1 MAKAK
6 KNLQLIPPG
15 TPDSHQK
22 NAQLTPAAVET
33 GVREKRAP
41 YRSLQR
47 SGELKE
53 KGELLTKVHLVN
65 KLNFTNFQ
73 NHTIRINLT
82 HTKYDRTIILHAKP
96 QPCNGDQLD
105 CLWVEDLGI
114 SEKLKSYRFDS
125 FYVTDGKKLPMEC
138 NRWRRG
144 TTI

>member
-6 KNLQLIPPG
+6 KNLQLIPAG
-15 TPDSHQK
+15 TPDNNQK

-33 GVREKRAP
+33 SVQEKRALS
-41 YRSLQR
+41 RSPQR
-47 SGELKE
+47 GGELKE

-73 NHTIRINLT
+73 NGTILINLT
-82 HTKYDRTIILHAKP
+82 HTKYDRTIILHAEP

-105 CLWVEDLGI
+105 CLWVEDPGN

-125 FYVTDGKKLPMEC
+125 FYVTDGKTSNGG
-138 NRWRRG
+138 NRWRKG